1 MLIFA
6 GGAGN
11 LPATITTRT
20 RSPRAARAIFAS
32 RSSVGP
38 LARVYSS
45 TADQSAWFGD
55 VGLLVYAAS
64 QLAAPRERDTRAAM
78 APHASELIFPSLYTP
93 RTDTTWLRGLKS
105 GAKVVA

>member
-1 MLIFA
+1 MLIFS
-6 GGAGN
+6 GVGN

-20 RSPRAARAIFAS
+20 RSPRAAGAIFAS

-55 VGLLVYAAS
+55 VAISVYAAS
-64 QLAAPRERDTRAAM
+64 QLAAPSERDTRGAM
-78 APHASELIFPSLYTP
+78 ASHASELIFPSLYTP
-93 RTDTTWLRGLKS
+93 STDTTWWGGLKS